1 MAICNMVVQQVLSRE
16 CMWTILASVDEQS
29 RKVNILN
36 VVLRV
41 GPLPI
46 NHSAQGASV
55 LCLPLIHNLLYVFKQ
70 HFTREPWKELF
81 VLKRFISAVWVVL
94 SVFSMNVF
102 VELVFRG
109 EDMTTV
115 LAGVLKSLR
124 KVDIFKVVQRVAFS
138 IESLLTET
146 ALESVVLASH
156 NVVF

>member
-1 MAICNMVVQQVLSRE
+1 MFVQLVPDVKCLVAIFAVVGERP
-16 CMWTILASVDEQS
+16 

-70 HFTREPWKELF
+70 HFACEPWKESF
-81 VLKRFISAVWVVL
+81 VLKRFISAVWIVL

-109 EDMTTV
+109 EDVTTV
-115 LAGVLKSLR
+115 LAGVLESLR
-124 KVDIFKVVQRVAFS
+124 KVDIFKMVQRVAFP